1 MIKIRIC
8 WLKSPSSLED
18 SAIMLLDLTQV
29 VGLASL
35 LILTEFT
42 QERTSLDKMNKHVVD
57 DQLYVLL

>member
-8 WLKSPSSLED
+8 WLKSLSSLED

-42 QERTSLDKMNKHVVD
+42 QERMSLDKMNKHVVD